1 MLFISMSSNEFVF
14 TGIIYKEDDQ
24 YSAICAELDVASEG
38 STVEEASDNLLEAV
52 TLYLET
58 AIEGNL
64 PYLRPIPL
72 GEDPRKTHS
81 ESIVKIFRL
90 KMDFQITVHA

>member
-1 MLFISMSSNEFVF
+1 MSHNEFVF
-14 TGIIYKEDDQ
+14 TGIIYKEGDQ
-24 YSAICAELDVASEG
+24 YSALCAELDVASEG
-38 STVEEASDNLLEAV
+38 NTVEEASNNLVEAV

-72 GEDPRKTHS
+72 DEDPRKTHA